1 MAEKKIEF
9 ISEKHQEFYMEKM
22 QNSKFKD
29 VYHQALY
36 YCLGVNV
43 DTRFH
48 FKNIF
53 DEETHCVRVECL
65 QEGWQT
71 SGSLKVVRMAFN
83 LFCNGTPTVNQKKDA
98 KGKLEECSRTILLAG
113 NPIAIS
119 GVCCI

>member
-1 MAEKKIEF
+1 MAEKNIKF
-9 ISEKHQEFYMEKM
+9 ISEKHKAFYMEKM
-22 QNSKFKD
+22 QNAKFKD

-48 FKNIF
+48 FENIF
-53 DEETHCVRVECL
+53 DEEIHCVRLECL

-83 LFCNGTPTVNQKKDA
+83 LFCNGTPTVNQKRMQRESLRNADA
-98 KGKLEECSRTILLAG
+98 T
-113 NPIAIS
+113 
-119 GVCCI
+119 V